1 MLVFGAIRPYKGIHG
16 VIASMPEL
24 RRRHPAARAGDRR
37 ARCWSAAEGEYREAI
52 RRAGVDDAVLFR
64 PGYVPAD
71 DVAAYF
77 AAADV
82 AVFNYRDITDSGSL
96 RLACDLGTPVVAT
109 SVGSF
114 REFLTDGVTARLV
127 EPGHVGALRRGT
139 RRRARATG
147 ARGAHGAGG
156 ARARD
161 DGVVV
166 GESAKAT
173 AELYETIVRG
183 GA

>member
-1 MLVFGAIRPYKGIHG
+1 
-16 VIASMPEL
+16 MPEL
-24 RRRHPAARAGDRR
+24 RRRPPAARLVIAGPLLVG
-37 ARCWSAAEGEYREAI
+37 SEGESREAI

-64 PGYVPAD
+64 PGYVPAG
-71 DVAAYF
+71 DVAAFF

-127 EPGHVGALRRGT
+127 EPGDTQALVAALAAVLADPEAAARLACPAPALAGADWAL
-139 RRRARATG
+139 
-147 ARGAHGAGG
+147 
-156 ARARD
+156 
-161 DGVVV
+161 
-166 GESAKAT
+166 
-173 AELYETIVRG
+173 
-183 GA
+183 

>member
-1 MLVFGAIRPYKGIHG
+1 
-16 VIASMPEL
+16 
-24 RRRHPAARAGDRR
+24 
-37 ARCWSAAEGEYREAI
+37 
-52 RRAGVDDAVLFR
+52 VDDAVLFR
-64 PGYVPAD
+64 PGYVPAGE
-71 DVAAYF
+71 VAAYF

-127 EPGHVGALRRGT
+127 EPGHAGALVEALDDVL
-139 RRRARATG
+139 ARPEQAARMAQAARELATTSWSW
-147 ARGAHGAGG
+147 A
-156 ARARD
+156 
-161 DGVVV
+161 
-166 GESAKAT
+166 ESAKAT
-173 AELYETIVRG
+173 AQLYETIARG